1 MRDLTEYPFSISL
14 DEGSVK
20 GSITYLVVNA
30 RYLPSI
36 EATKT
41 TTKLI
46 GLLQLGDSTTG
57 KTLHD
62 TINTFLFEGD

>member
-1 MRDLTEYPFSISL
+1 MRDLTEYSFSISL
-14 DEGSVK
+14 DEGSAK
-20 GSITYLVVNA
+20 GTITYLAVNP
-30 RYLPSI
+30 RYLSSI

-41 TTKLI
+41 TIKLI